1 MYILAGDDISKISST
16 VNSSI
21 KKYEFQPINYS
32 LTEENFSEIVG
43 SLETPS
49 LFGERLLGI
58 VDISECEFELVEKF
72 ISQTKDIKDLYLL
85 YQNKLDSRT
94 KLAKL
99 LISNKALIFDEEKG
113 PSSFAFGDY
122 VVQKNIKAS
131 YQELEKLKKAGEEEV
146 AIMSGITT
154 AFRNIVN
161 LKFKTNSSKS
171 IFPSKLEMYKKAAN
185 LLTEEDVIKIHN
197 TLTQNEVK
205 FKTGQISD
213 EMLVL
218 HSMNFILNYSK
229 IE

>member
-32 LTEENFSEIVG
+32 LDEENFSEIVG
-43 SLETPS
+43 SPETPS

-58 VDISECEFELVEKF
+58 VDISDCEFELVEKF
-72 ISQTKDIKDLYLL
+72 INQTKGIKDLYLL

-99 LISNKALIFDEEKG
+99 LISNKALIYDEEKG
-113 PSSFAFGDY
+113 PSSFAFGDF
-122 VVQKNIKAS
+122 VIQKNIKAA
-131 YQELEKLKKAGEEEV
+131 YLELEKLKKSGEEEV

-154 AFRNIVN
+154 AFRNLVN
-161 LKFKTNSSKS
+161 LKFKTNASKS
-171 IFPSKLEMYKKAAN
+171 IFPSKMEMYKKAASS
-185 LLTEEDVIKIHN
+185 LTEEDIVKIHN
-197 TLTQNEVK
+197 ILTQNEIK
-205 FKTGQISD
+205 FKKGEISD
-213 EMLVL
+213 EMFVL

>member
-1 MYILAGDDISKISST
+1 
-16 VNSSI
+16 
-21 KKYEFQPINYS
+21 
-32 LTEENFSEIVG
+32 
-43 SLETPS
+43 
-49 LFGERLLGI
+49 
-58 VDISECEFELVEKF
+58 
-72 ISQTKDIKDLYLL
+72 
-85 YQNKLDSRT
+85 
-94 KLAKL
+94 
-99 LISNKALIFDEEKG
+99 
-113 PSSFAFGDY
+113 
-122 VVQKNIKAS
+122 
-131 YQELEKLKKAGEEEV
+131 
-146 AIMSGITT
+146 MSGITT

-213 EMLVL
+213 EMFVL

>member
-16 VNSSI
+16 VSSSI

-72 ISQTKDIKDLYLL
+72 INQTKDIKDLYLL